1 MLRLVRTVGCLLLM
15 YALVT
20 AITARVGFSQSGA
33 SKSAGGCQPYEL
45 FFLPRLRRGGRL
57 GAQQVTKT
65 SALVA
70 RGVRLKRG
78 SREILRGV
86 DLHAEAG
93 ELVALMGLSGS
104 GKTTMLRVI
113 AGLEPR
119 DAGEV
124 SAAKVGMVFQ
134 FHYLFEHLCAIDN
147 VTLAPTQVLGVPMID
162 ARRRALQLLD
172 QLGVG
177 HRAQALPRELS
188 GGEAQRVAI
197 ARALAVDPPL
207 LLLDEPTASLDPAR
221 RNDLGEALLQLAK
234 SGRALVMTSHDDDFV
249 RDFATRVVVLAN
261 GEVVEQGDPQ
271 RILSSPQHPAT
282 KELLQIER
290 ARKK

>member
-1 MLRLVRTVGCLLLM
+1 
-15 YALVT
+15 
-20 AITARVGFSQSGA
+20 
-33 SKSAGGCQPYEL
+33 
-45 FFLPRLRRGGRL
+45 
-57 GAQQVTKT
+57 VTKT

-86 DLHAEAG
+86 DLHAETG

-119 DAGEV
+119 DAGDV

-147 VTLAPTQVLGVPMID
+147 VTLAPTQVLGVSMID